1 MMNKEQARLT
11 LIDGPTLLIELGG
24 LRILTDPTFDE
35 PQAYTTGATTV
46 EKFHSPPVPAES
58 LLPIDA
64 VLLSHD
70 QHKDNLDISGRA
82 FLPRAGTVLSTVGAG
97 ERLGG
102 NTQGLAP
109 WSSVDI
115 PLPDGRIL
123 TITGTPGRHGPAGF
137 ERINGEVTGFVLAI
151 GDLPAIYVSGDTV
164 WYPGVAEV
172 SRRFN
177 VGLAILYTGGAQPKG
192 PFNVTMNTND
202 AIEAA
207 TAFRNAKIV
216 GIHNF
221 GWSHYR
227 QSQEDLA
234 KAFEA
239 VGLGERLLRLEPA
252 VALTVVIEAVPAYA

>member
-1 MMNKEQARLT
+1 MNKEQARLT
-11 LIDGPTLLIELGG
+11 LIDGPTLLLELGG

-35 PQAYTTGATTV
+35 PQAYTTGIVTV
-46 EKFHSPPVPAES
+46 EKFNSPPVAADS
-58 LLPIDA
+58 LLPIHA

-82 FLPRAGTVLSTVGAG
+82 FLPKAATVLSTVAAA

-109 WSSVDI
+109 WSSVDL
-115 PLPDGRIL
+115 PLPDGRAL
-123 TITGTPGRHGPAGF
+123 KVTGTPGRHGPAGF
-137 ERINGEVTGFVLAI
+137 ERVNGDVTGFVLSIDDAP
-151 GDLPAIYVSGDTV
+151 GIYISGDTV

-172 SRRFN
+172 ANRFL
-177 VGLAILYTGGAQPKG
+177 VGLAILFTGGAQPKG

-207 TAFRNAKIV
+207 TAFPEAKIAAV
-216 GIHNF
+216 HNL

-227 QSQEDLA
+227 QTQQDLA
-234 KAFEA
+234 RAFEA
-239 VGLGERLLRLEPA
+239 VGLGERLVQLAPA
-252 VALTVVIEAVPAYA
+252 VPVTVEVAAA